1 MKGKGFY
8 IYCIEENTDS
18 GFAIKGIAGEKVFA
32 IPCGD
37 LEAVV
42 SEVSLKEFGSEEIQ
56 KKAEEDLGWIK
67 KNAEIH
73 EKIIEEAMNPQGKK
87 NLAKMPVI
95 PMKFGTIF
103 KTEERLKNILKKRHK
118 QFKKTLKN
126 LTGKQ
131 EWGVKV
137 YLNRKTLEKKTREDN
152 PLVQEKEKEI
162 AQLPEGV
169 AYFMEKDVEDI
180 VKKEADRVARDYME
194 DAFKTLKQ
202 YADDSVKVKNLEKEL
217 SGELLPMVLNAF
229 FLVPQEKL
237 ENFTKE
243 INILIKEQQP
253 NGLYFKRSGPW
264 PPYHF
269 AF

>member
-8 IYCIEENTDS
+8 IYCIKENIGSKFT
-18 GFAIKGIAGEKVFA
+18 IKGIAGEKVFA
-32 IPCGD
+32 VPCGD

-56 KKAEEDLGWIK
+56 RKAEEDLGWIK

-73 EKIIEEAMNPQGKK
+73 EKVLEEAMNLQRKK
-87 NLAKMPVI
+87 SLTEMPVI
-95 PMKFGTIF
+95 PLKFGTIF
-103 KTEERLKNILKKRHK
+103 KTEERVKNILNKHHE

-126 LTGKQ
+126 LAGKQ

-137 YLNRKTLEKKTREDN
+137 YLDRKILEKKIRKFSS
-152 PLVQEKEKEI
+152 LVQEKEKEI

-169 AYFMEKDVEDI
+169 AYFMEKEVEEI
-180 VKKEADRVARDYME
+180 VEKEADRILQDYTTDIFE
-194 DAFKTLKQ
+194 TLKR
-202 YADDSVKVKNLEKEL
+202 YAHDSAKAKNLEKEFA
-217 SGELLPMVLNAF
+217 GESLPMVLNAF

-237 ENFTKE
+237 KNFTEK
-243 INILIKEQQP
+243 INNLIKKQQP
-253 NGLYFKRSGPW
+253 NGLYFKHSGPW